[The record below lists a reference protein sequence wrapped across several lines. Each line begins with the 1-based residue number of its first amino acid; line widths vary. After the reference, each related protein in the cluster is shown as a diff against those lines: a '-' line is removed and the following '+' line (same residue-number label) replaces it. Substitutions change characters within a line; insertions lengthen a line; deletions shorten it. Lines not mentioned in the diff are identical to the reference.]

1 MLRVTLKDYKENYKA
16 DLKVFLAAYED
27 NSERYFFQKQFESY
41 LEYYK
46 VLIDISKRI
55 KKQVNQGVREIV
67 IDSVKS
73 EELKRVNSSAYNNII
88 VKKAFK
94 VQDSGSSEY
103 LLEGTIPSKVI
114 IKLDEFENHISS
126 ANAIMDYITI
136 QLNNYSD
143 SLENGKPK
151 KDKKNYK
158 DYVWFKVGLL
168 FADGTME
175 KYYKV
180 TDIGFLKL
188 KDNFTAPKVAIDL
201 GHEGYEKYILATLN
215 NYNSNSDS
223 KKKNIFS
230 SREKMEKIIDHCNKK
245 NIPINPYF
253 ISRLPSE

>member
-16 DLKVFLAAYED
+16 DLNVFLAAYEE

-94 VQDSGSSEY
+94 VQDSGSPEY

-114 IKLDEFENHISS
+114 IKLDELENHISS
-126 ANAIMDYITI
+126 ANAIMEFITS
-136 QLNNYSD
+136 QLNNHND

-151 KDKKNYK
+151 QDKKTDK

-175 KYYKV
+175 KYYNM
-180 TDIGFLKL
+180 TDAGVLKF
-188 KDNFTAPKVAIDL
+188 KDNYTTPKVAKDL
-201 GHEGYEKYILATLN
+201 GHEDYVKYILATIN
-215 NYNSNSDS
+215 NYKLTNSNG
-223 KKKNIFS
+223 KKNIFN
-230 SREKMEKIIDHCNKK
+230 SREKMEKIIAHCKENK
-245 NIPINPYF
+245 ITINPYF